1 MSAVSEAVALSL
13 SYHTVPE
20 LSPEAA
26 VHVAA
31 DAGFAHV
38 GLRLLHGQPGGGEAP
53 LLTDPVL
60 RRATMR
66 ALRGRGLS
74 ALDAS
79 GARIVPATSVASF
92 EPLLDVAAEMGAR
105 HVMAT
110 VDDPDA
116 GRAAENLALLCVRAE
131 TRALTVD
138 VEFVPWMTIASLGD
152 ASALVRSVG
161 HPALGIALDALHF
174 HRSSS
179 RIEDLAALAPARLR
193 YVQLC
198 DARGV
203 RPADRDGLL
212 HEATKDRLPPGEGA
226 IDLIALLRAMPRRMP
241 VALEVPMAE
250 VARCDAAP
258 QRLTRLVAATR
269 AVLARAY
276 S

>member
-1 MSAVSEAVALSL
+1 MSAGAGATALSL

-20 LSPEAA
+20 LAPDAA
-26 VHVAA
+26 VHAAA

-53 LLTDPVL
+53 LLADPAL
-60 RRATMR
+60 RRETMR
-66 ALRGRGLS
+66 AMATRGLS

-79 GARIVPATSVASF
+79 GARIVPATVVAAF
-92 EPLLDVAAEMGAR
+92 DPLLDAAAAMGAR

-116 GRAAENLALLCVRAE
+116 SRAADNVAALCARA
-131 TRALTVD
+131 AALGLTVD
-138 VEFVPWMTIASLGD
+138 VEFVPWMTVASLAD
-152 ASALVRSVG
+152 AAALVDRVG
-161 HPALGIALDALHF
+161 HAALGIALDALHF
-174 HRSSS
+174 HRSGS
-179 RIEDLAALAPARLR
+179 RVGELGAIAPSRLR

-198 DARGV
+198 DARGT

-212 HEATKDRLPPGEGA
+212 HEATRDRLPPGEGA
-226 IDLIALLRAMPRRMP
+226 IDLDALLRALPRGIP
-241 VALEVPMAE
+241 VALEVPMEEA
-250 VARCDAAP
+250 ARREPAP
-258 QRLTRLVAATR
+258 ARLARLVAATR

>member
-1 MSAVSEAVALSL
+1 MSAAAEAVALSL

-20 LSPEAA
+20 LAPDAA
-26 VHVAA
+26 VHAAA

-53 LLTDPVL
+53 LLADKAL
-60 RRATMR
+60 RRATMD
-66 ALRGRGLS
+66 ALRARGLA

-79 GARIVPATSVASF
+79 GARIVPATMVEAF
-92 EPLLDVAAEMGAR
+92 DPLLDVAAAMGVR

-110 VDDPDA
+110 VDDPDG
-116 GRAAENLALLCVRAE
+116 GRAAGKLAALCERA
-131 TRALTVD
+131 APLGLTID
-138 VEFVPWMTIASLGD
+138 VEFVPWMSVASLGD
-152 ASALVRSVG
+152 ARAMLRRVG

-174 HRSSS
+174 HRSGS
-179 RIEDLAALAPARLR
+179 RAAELGAVEATRLR

-198 DARGV
+198 DARGT

-212 HEATKDRLPPGEGA
+212 HEATRDRLPPGEGA
-226 IDLIALLRAMPRRMP
+226 IDLVALLRALPRGIP

-250 VARCDAAP
+250 AARHEPAP
-258 QRLTRLVAATR
+258 ARLARLVAATR
-269 AVLARAY
+269 AVLASAY